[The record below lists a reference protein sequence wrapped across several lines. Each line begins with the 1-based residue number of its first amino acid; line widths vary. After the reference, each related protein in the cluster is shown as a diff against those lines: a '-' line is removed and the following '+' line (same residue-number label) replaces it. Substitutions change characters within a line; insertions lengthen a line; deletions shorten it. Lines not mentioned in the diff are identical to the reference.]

1 MKLAGKRMPSEP
13 LLRRLQAEGLGTRA
27 ELEACAPFV
36 QKLAQDL
43 PDFDSVWLDAMVQQQ
58 ILTPWQADSL
68 QEHPEGSLSV
78 GSCLRHS
85 KLGASTHLAF
95 HRMQKRFVVLRT
107 LRSSPTA
114 TADLMASR
122 VTELKSLLDRLKGPR
137 PTSVHLPADVMN
149 SSDGSSVLASNYVP
163 GWTLHELI
171 IRGGRLPWPVVAEIG
186 RELLDALVWYEGTR
200 LIHGDITSSNVIL
213 NPSGRISLVDP
224 FARRL
229 ESPHAALRSDLTL
242 RDCDGLAPE
251 LFGTGRP
258 ADMRSEMYSLGCL
271 LWNLLTSRPVVLQAD
286 PVARMMKLKEQD
298 VVDVRTYVPD
308 CPEWM
313 ARLIQS
319 MTRRTPELRPA
330 VVAEVAKAWRT
341 ESGERLHRCRRLAAE
356 MPDIGLRRAPSLR
369 TIRRKRSLAWPA
381 AACLVL
387 GTLTVLMMRPGMI
400 PMPLQFQRWADSGSA
415 EQLAGDSS
423 GVAITET
430 AQGPQPLPSADADGH
445 IVLQSGGT
453 YLATRVDGNTALRI
467 STASVAG
474 GSADTAVDHGAIASS
489 KVATILVPAGAQWI
503 LNAPVVELQGLR
515 IQRDSVD
522 ATSAD
527 SAPTERPT
535 PRQMLAVQCGSLS
548 IQACEIQSPSDA
560 DSFVGVAW
568 FQKKGTRGVVLLKD
582 CIFSGGGYGLSLNH
596 PPERFEMDNVLM
608 SNRGSGLLCEFTAQD
623 QPDWSFR
630 IQNVTQRFGFSL
642 ADVVVHANGPQQLRL
657 TMTGRDSV
665 LQPRMSIVRVH
676 PGSAW
681 TGSAMDVRFLSDSS
695 GNPVILPPSTEPVVY
710 VDRALGQPVALSE
723 EHIPE
728 CQLLFAELDFDTDQ
742 SASDSVALPSWAGAV
757 LRGFEGPSLT
767 TALPGIVP
775 ERLPR

>member
-13 LLRRLQAEGLGTRA
+13 LLCRLQAEGLGTRA
-27 ELEACAPFV
+27 ELEACAPFM

-43 PDFDSVWLDAMVQQQ
+43 PDFDSVWLDAMVQLQ
-58 ILTPWQADSL
+58 ILTPWQADFL
-68 QEHPEGSLSV
+68 QEHPERSLSV

-95 HRMQKRFVVLRT
+95 DRSQKRFVVLRT

-114 TADLMASR
+114 TTELMASR
-122 VTELKSLLDRLKGPR
+122 VTELKPLLDRLKGPR
-137 PTSVHLPADVMN
+137 PASVHLPSDAMN
-149 SSDGSSVLASNYVP
+149 SGDGSSVLASAYVP

-200 LIHGDITSSNVIL
+200 LIHGDITASNVIL
-213 NPSGRISLVDP
+213 NPGGRISLVDP

-271 LWNLLTSRPVVLQAD
+271 LWHLLTSRPVVLQAD

-298 VVDVRTYVPD
+298 VTDVRTFVPD

-330 VVAEVAKAWRT
+330 VVAEVAKAWRN

-356 MPDIGLRRAPSLR
+356 MPDVRLRRVPR
-369 TIRRKRSLAWPA
+369 VKTVRRKRNLAWPV

-400 PMPLQFQRWADSGSA
+400 PMPLRFQPWHDAGSSENLADA
-415 EQLAGDSS
+415 ERGAAVVKPS
-423 GVAITET
+423 
-430 AQGPQPLPSADADGH
+430 QGPQPLPAPDSNGH
-445 IVLQSGGT
+445 VMLQSGAT
-453 YLATRVDGNTALRI
+453 YLATRIDGNTTLRI
-467 STASVAG
+467 AAASAAT
-474 GSADTAVDHGAIASS
+474 GSADENNDSDAPAKA
-489 KVATILVPAGAQWI
+489 ATILVPAGTQWI
-503 LNAPVVELQGLR
+503 LNAPVVELDGLR
-515 IQRDSVD
+515 IQRESSDVSPADSV
-522 ATSAD
+522 S
-527 SAPTERPT
+527 TETPA
-535 PRQMLAVQCGSLS
+535 PRQLIAVQCGSLS

-560 DSFVGVAW
+560 DSFVGLAW
-568 FQKKGTRGVVLLKD
+568 FQKKGTQGVVLLTD

-676 PGSAW
+676 PGNAW

-742 SASDSVALPSWAGAV
+742 SASDSVASPSWAGAV